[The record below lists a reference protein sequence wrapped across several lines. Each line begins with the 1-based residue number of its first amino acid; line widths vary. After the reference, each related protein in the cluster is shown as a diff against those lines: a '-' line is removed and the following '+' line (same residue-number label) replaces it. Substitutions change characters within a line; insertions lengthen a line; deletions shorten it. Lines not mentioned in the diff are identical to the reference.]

1 MKEIDNLVE
10 IMKTLRD
17 PETGCA
23 WDRVQTIKSI
33 LPYSI
38 EEIHELAEAIDSG
51 EWGAVRDELGD
62 LLFHIV
68 FYARM
73 SEEAGHFDL
82 ADVVRGI
89 CEKLLRRHPHVFGPI
104 EDQGAP
110 MFESWEQIKQA
121 EREERW
127 ASGDPQP
134 GILAGIGKSMPAM
147 IRAIKLQKRAAC
159 VGFDWPDRLP
169 VLDKLE
175 EEIAELRHEIL
186 HTRDDERIGSELGD
200 VLFSCI
206 NLARHCGID
215 PENALRL
222 CNRKFERRFSY
233 IESSLAGQGRSIG
246 DAGLEELEALWQE
259 SKNPVSTDHDPQF

>member
-89 CEKLLRRHPHVFGPI
+89 CEKLLRRHPHVFGPV
-104 EDQGAP
+104 EDQGAL

-134 GILAGIGKSMPAM
+134 GVLA
-147 IRAIKLQKRAAC
+147 
-159 VGFDWPDRLP
+159 
-169 VLDKLE
+169 
-175 EEIAELRHEIL
+175 
-186 HTRDDERIGSELGD
+186 
-200 VLFSCI
+200 
-206 NLARHCGID
+206 
-215 PENALRL
+215 
-222 CNRKFERRFSY
+222 
-233 IESSLAGQGRSIG
+233 
-246 DAGLEELEALWQE
+246 
-259 SKNPVSTDHDPQF
+259 